1 MFSMEILKNSW
12 CQEDSIV
19 IGFKIRYIE
28 NRNVK

>member
-1 MFSMEILKNSW
+1 MFSMEILKNSL